1 MELIFEQVSAGYRGG
16 TVIEDVSFRV
26 PGGSITALTGRNGAG
41 KSTLI
46 SCLMGQLPDHRGQIR
61 LDGEAVGAMER
72 MQRAKM
78 VACLPQ
84 VLPNPHVTVRELA
97 AFGRTPYLPIS
108 GKLSPEDE
116 EKVQWAIRSAG
127 MEDLQDCY
135 VDRLSG
141 GQRKKAFFA
150 MVLAQD
156 TPLVV
161 LDEPTAHLDVAS
173 RFELLD
179 LIERLKRETGKSFLV
194 VIHELPE
201 ILRCADQIVTLS
213 EKRLVFRGTP
223 EQCLAQRIPQKY
235 FGIRITGSKAE
246 GYAALP
252 NTEPTDPA

>member
-1 MELIFEQVSAGYRGG
+1 MELTFEQISAGYRGS
-16 TVIEDVSFRV
+16 TVIENISFRV

-46 SCLMGQLPDHRGQIR
+46 SCLMGQLPGYRGRIL
-61 LDGEAVGAMER
+61 LDGEGVGAMEP
-72 MQRAKM
+72 MHRAKK

-97 AFGRTPYLPIS
+97 AFGRTPYLPFS
-108 GKLSPEDE
+108 GKLRPEDE
-116 EKVQWAIRSAG
+116 EKVQWALRSAG
-127 MEDLQDCY
+127 MEVLQDCF

-161 LDEPTAHLDVAS
+161 LDEPTAHLDAAS
-173 RFELLD
+173 RFEFLD
-179 LIERLKRETGKSFLV
+179 LIERLKQETGKSFLV

-201 ILRCADQIVTLS
+201 ILRYADRIVTLS
-213 EKRLVFRGTP
+213 DKRLVFQGTP
-223 EQCLAQRIPQKY
+223 EQCLAQQIPQKY
-235 FGIRITGSKAE
+235 FGIRISGSKAE